1 MAGPLAGVQISA
13 NQIAQQKLQDPS
25 QQNQG
30 KTGASKF
37 DGVMADKAN
46 QANGVNAAQKV
57 GQVQKVDVAK
67 AVEQV
72 RQLDAAKMNKVGAP
86 QSVAATQQVTDPA
99 QAQKLGNSTL
109 GHMIQG
115 MEKGQNVMD
124 QLIKVGMSGKQM
136 NNGELIALQA
146 GVFKYSQE
154 MELTGKVVEKATS
167 GLKDT
172 LKTQV

>member
-13 NQIAQQKLQDPS
+13 NQIAQQKLQDPA
-25 QQNQG
+25 QNQV

-37 DGVMADKAN
+37 DGVMAGKT
-46 QANGVNAAQKV
+46 NGVDAAQKAGQV
-57 GQVQKVDVAK
+57 GQVNKVDVAK

-72 RQLDAAKMNKVGAP
+72 RQLDAAKMNKVSGP
-86 QSVAATQQVTDPA
+86 QSLAATQQVTTSS
-99 QAQKLGNSTL
+99 QAQKLGNSNL
-109 GHMIQG
+109 GQMFSS
-115 MEKGQNVMD
+115 MERGQNVMD

-136 NNGELIALQA
+136 NNGELLALQA